1 MTNTKRLCACFAGMS
16 LSNVEVD
23 FSGTFSAGQA
33 YTALS
38 RVKTLEGAYIRG
50 LKLAHMK
57 MVAPKAI
64 KFYEEL

>member
-1 MTNTKRLCACFAGMS
+1 MCALTFTGMS
-16 LSNVEVD
+16 LSNVEID
-23 FSGTFSAGQA
+23 FSRTFSAGQA

-64 KFYEEL
+64 KFYEGL